1 MMNPGV
7 PRPPASSR
15 DGHGR
20 QYWALFGNP
29 SIYRVEEAVRQLDT
43 DLWTTKGRE
52 IRAGDRVMIWKGAGR
67 DGYRGVVALGEV
79 LTDREMLPDADNPYW
94 VRPPAP
100 DDLEERVSVRYV
112 LPSGLPLFKRRE
124 PDPVLD
130 ALSVS
135 RATGG
140 TVFRVTCDFDN
151 AEWPISILGNGPP
164 VRAITRKVVRP

>member
-1 MMNPGV
+1 MNPGV